1 MSITHCENLHTYADT
16 QILVSVGYDA
26 VPTVKNTPCRNLFVC
41 FEILPTTVSFKQARI
56 GAGSR
61 YSSLYALDIG
71 IFHNL
76 GQRSRHRQE
85 RRGEGVNIH
94 SIPNNQM
101 LNCRICQNRTLK
113 TTEERT

>member
-61 YSSLYALDIG
+61 YSSFVCARYRNFSQSGPA
-71 IFHNL
+71 
-76 GQRSRHRQE
+76 Q
-85 RRGEGVNIH
+85 
-94 SIPNNQM
+94 
-101 LNCRICQNRTLK
+101 
-113 TTEERT
+113 